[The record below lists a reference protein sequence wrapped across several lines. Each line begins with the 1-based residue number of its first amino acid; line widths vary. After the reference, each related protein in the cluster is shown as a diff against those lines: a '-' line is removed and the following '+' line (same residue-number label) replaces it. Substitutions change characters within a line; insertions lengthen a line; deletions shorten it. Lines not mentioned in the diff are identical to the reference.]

1 MDPEY
6 LSILMCPKTKGALHL
21 ASADE
26 LAQAN
31 AGRTGGEGDETLE
44 AGLVCESGSLIYP
57 IKDGIPVLLADEAIE
72 IVPVAGESS

>member
-6 LSILMCPKTKGALHL
+6 LSILMCPKTKGSLRM
-21 ASADE
+21 ASAAE
-26 LAQAN
+26 LEQAN
-31 AGRTGGEGDETLE
+31 QGRSGGEGDEKLE

-72 IVPVAGESS
+72 IAPVGESS